1 MSARSFVVGLV
12 ACAALGLL
20 GLSLSRDRAPAQ
32 QAPAKVKWE
41 YCTLFQTAT
50 LAEEGST
57 FRVVLPDR
65 VHEGKTYKEIGQK
78 LGMRNAPDSPTDLLN
93 ALGADGWELTT
104 QVDNIRENGLLRTW
118 TFRRPR

>member
-78 LGMRNAPDSPTDLLN
+78 LGMRNAPDAPTDLLN